1 MKYVLYIDYC
11 AGSKKQFEYMDLPA
25 KTIEEAIEKA
35 EETIWAHER
44 KNGEVYLARILK
56 RTGTMPCVH
65 EFEKKYETFA
75 GVMCKRTVWHRNT
88 AENGERDHRIIRVT
102 YKRDKNIDFVTL
114 A

>member
-11 AGSKKQFEYMDLPA
+11 AGAKKQFEYMDLPA

-56 RTGTMPCVH
+56 RTGTIPCVTDPC
-65 EFEKKYETFA
+65 EKWETFS
-75 GVMCKRTVWHRNT
+75 GHMCKRTVWHRNT
-88 AENGERDHRIIRVT
+88 AENGEREHNIIRVT
-102 YKRDKNIDFVTL
+102 YKKDKNIDFVTL